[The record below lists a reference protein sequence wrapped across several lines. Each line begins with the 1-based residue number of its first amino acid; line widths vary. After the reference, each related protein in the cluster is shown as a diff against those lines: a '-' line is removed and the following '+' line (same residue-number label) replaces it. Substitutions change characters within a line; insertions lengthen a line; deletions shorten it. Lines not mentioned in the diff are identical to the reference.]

1 MTSTPHHPAA
11 TVGVV
16 AHAHPVHAGR
26 PGVRVAGLGRPG
38 PDRTVPVGGPGPDAE
53 RVATLAGH
61 YGAEVLTAW
70 P

>member
-1 MTSTPHHPAA
+1 MLALCTPGGLESSF
-11 TVGVV
+11 VE
-16 AHAHPVHAGR
+16 
-26 PGVRVAGLGRPG
+26 LGRPAV
-38 PDRTVPVGGPGPDAE
+38 DRTVPVGEPGPDVE

>member
-1 MTSTPHHPAA
+1 M
-11 TVGVV
+11 GVIPLD
-16 AHAHPVHAGR
+16 HPVHAGR
-26 PGVRVAGLGRPG
+26 PGVRFAGLGRPG
-38 PDRTVPVGGPGPDAE
+38 PDRTVPVGEPGPDAE

>member
-1 MTSTPHHPAA
+1 MPTPC
-11 TVGVV
+11 T
-16 AHAHPVHAGR
+16 
-26 PGVRVAGLGRPG
+26 PGGLQSRFAGLGRPG
-38 PDRTVPVGGPGPDAE
+38 SDRTVPVGEPGPDAE